1 MESNSL
7 INIFETCFQVCLA
20 FTVLFLV
27 ISIVLF
33 FLFDIRAIFNIR
45 TGRAK
50 NKTIKEMQAANNTTG
65 RLRVGGKTL
74 TSKLGKEQKNRT
86 RGPVVVPPQP
96 VQGYSTNPTEILPS
110 DGSENPTEVLQSDN
124 AQTEVLNQSTGEG
137 ETSRLSELTA
147 EKIEQSDQ
155 QYDASSCIQD
165 IHFEI
170 VKKVVCIHTDEVIN

>member
-50 NKTIKEMQAANNTTG
+50 NKTIKEMQAANSTTG

-74 TSKLGKEQKNRT
+74 TSKLSKEQKNRS

-96 VQGYSTNPTEILPS
+96 AQDYSTNPTEVLPS
-110 DGSENPTEVLQSDN
+110 DGSENTTEVLQSEY
-124 AQTEVLNQSTGEG
+124 AQTEVLNQSSGEG
-137 ETSRLSELTA
+137 ETSRLSELTP
-147 EKIEQSDQ
+147 EKVERSSQ
-155 QYDASSCIQD
+155 QNDVSSNVQD
-165 IHFEI
+165 IHFEVI
-170 VKKVVCIHTDEVIN
+170 KKVVCIHTNEVIN